1 MSTTS
6 YRSRWLFSVFIAMSA
21 PALAHAQADD
31 AAIRIVTSD
40 GVTLRGN
47 FLAGDK
53 KSPCVLFL
61 HDLGE
66 LQHEK
71 HWRKFAETL
80 HKEGFAVLQF
90 HFRGH
95 GRSTEVDSDLF
106 WSPMHSSNRTL
117 VKGERKEE
125 IEFAKFNSGY
135 HQYLIND
142 IAAAKSYL
150 DRKNDAGECN
160 SSNLIVLANGK
171 SGALAAAWINAEM
184 NRYQRLPPPFL
195 GAPAQLAEQ
204 PEGANLLGAVFINL
218 SSQIGKRKIALS
230 SALVGASRRYKTP
243 MLFFC
248 GADDDSARAIAK
260 DIERV
265 IDPGDKLAFTGVT
278 EIPDADANDAEK
290 RLATDS
296 ELQKTLLRY
305 FKEIQEDRGKDWIDR
320 ESRDARFYWRNPYAP
335 NSLMPANP
343 ANDSNPAFVS
353 YDLFLPSR

>member
-1 MSTTS
+1 MCTASL
-6 YRSRWLFSVFIAMSA
+6 RSWWLFTVFLAALA
-21 PALAHAQADD
+21 PTLAHAQADD

-47 FLAGDK
+47 FLAGNK
-53 KSPCVLFL
+53 KSPCVLLL

-71 HWRKFAETL
+71 HWRKFAEKL

-95 GRSTEVDSDLF
+95 GRSTEVDPDLF
-106 WSPMHSSNRTL
+106 WSPQNSANR
-117 VKGERKEE
+117 KFIKSERKEE
-125 IEFAKFNSGY
+125 VEFAKFNSGY

-160 SSNLIVLANGK
+160 SSNLILLANGK

-184 NRYQRLPPPFL
+184 NRYRILPPPFL
-195 GAPAQLAEQ
+195 GAPAQLAEH
-204 PEGANLLGAVFINL
+204 PEGANLLGAVFVNL
-218 SSQIGKRKIALS
+218 TSQIGKRKIALS
-230 SALVGASRRYKTP
+230 IALQGASRRYKVP
-243 MLFFC
+243 MLFFYGGDN
-248 GADDDSARAIAK
+248 GAAK
-260 DIERV
+260 TLAKEIEKS

-278 EIPDADANDAEK
+278 EIPESDAKDAEK

-296 ELQKTLLRY
+296 DLQKKLLRY
-305 FKEIQEDRGKDWIDR
+305 LKEIQEDRGKDWLDR
-320 ESRDARFYWRNPYAP
+320 ESREARFYWRNPYAP
-335 NSLMPANP
+335 NSLISFNP
-343 ANDSNPAFVS
+343 NNDSNPPFVS